1 MMAETNMT
9 ETSEKQKEID
19 PKQLEASVDAMIT
32 ERVDVNNFSPMEKR
46 VYNLTNK
53 EWHEIEE
60 KVIDSFSLNVW
71 GLVQWRYCM
80 KCRSVR
86 PPRAHHCSS
95 CARCVLRM
103 DHHCPWVGNCVG
115 LYNHKFFLNFVFH
128 ATIGC
133 IIVMVTM
140 ATYLH

>member
-1 MMAETNMT
+1 M
-9 ETSEKQKEID
+9 
-19 PKQLEASVDAMIT
+19 
-32 ERVDVNNFSPMEKR
+32 
-46 VYNLTNK
+46 
-53 EWHEIEE
+53 
-60 KVIDSFSLNVW
+60 IDSFSLNVW

-80 KCRSVR
+80 KCRAIR

-115 LYNHKFFLNFVFH
+115 LLNHKFFLNFVLH

-133 IIVMVTM
+133 TIVMVTM
-140 ATYLH
+140 THYIHSIGVKKLMRISNHYLAVPIVCCALILSLGGLFGFHSYLILNNLSTLEID